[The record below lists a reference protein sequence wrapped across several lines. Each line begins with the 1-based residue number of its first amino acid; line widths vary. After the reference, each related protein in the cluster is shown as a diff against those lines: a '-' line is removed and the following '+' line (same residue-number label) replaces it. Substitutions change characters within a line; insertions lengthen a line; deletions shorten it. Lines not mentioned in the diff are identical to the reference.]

1 MAVACGSD
9 FTVLLTAGRG
19 LLFYGRGVYHQLGVP
34 PDEPANT
41 PFLLGACG
49 EPVGDAVEALPG
61 GVQAVAALAQ
71 IEGAHIEEAPGAW
84 QRVYGGD
91 HMLFP
96 EDVVMVAAGLNF
108 SMCVAESGA
117 VLATGNNL
125 FGNLGLGNVM
135 RRRSFATLG
144 LDAFGGHPAMMVAC
158 GQYHTLVLT
167 RTGLVWAFGCGH
179 DGQNGNPDLKNFSVP
194 TLVAGLDNIVMVAAS
209 LFTSVAL
216 AADGRVWT
224 WGSARCGALG
234 HDDTGYGV
242 MPIPRALNLP
252 AFGGHA
258 VLFVAAGYKYMMA
271 VTVPGELWAWG
282 SGESGQLG
290 FGDVAG
296 RRVPTRLT
304 NTWDGSHV
312 RMVSCCGTS
321 HPYTMAAT
329 EDGAVWT
336 WGSGLHE
343 QLGHNDELDRAT
355 PTRIPQ
361 AAFGGAHIVLVHT
374 SHQNVSTAVTR
385 HGLVYQW
392 GRRPWFCS
400 TYTLVPLGSSLSRE
414 GRCGHSCAV
423 PRSNMLA
430 FASGTHAR
438 LGEECVFRGLVEEL
452 LTCIHEQAQAPGG
465 AYAHMREGQLRLLAA
480 TVRVT

>member
-1 MAVACGSD
+1 MAVACGDD

-19 LLFYGRGVYHQLGVP
+19 LLFYGRGVYLQLGVP
-34 PDEPANT
+34 RDEPANT
-41 PFLLGACG
+41 PFLLGAWG

-61 GVQAVAALAQ
+61 GMQAVAALAQ
-71 IEGAHIEEAPGAW
+71 IEGAQIEGVPGRQ
-84 QRVYGGD
+84 QRIYSGD
-91 HMLFP
+91 YKYFP

-108 SMCVAESGA
+108 SMCVAESGD
-117 VLATGNNL
+117 VHATGNNE
-125 FGNLGLGNVM
+125 FGNLGLGDVM
-135 RRRSFATLG
+135 HRRSFATLG

-158 GQYHTLVLT
+158 GDYHTLVLT

-179 DGQNGNPDLKNFSVP
+179 DAQNGNPDLESLSVP

-209 LFTSVAL
+209 VYTSVAL
-216 AADGRVWT
+216 GADGRVWT
-224 WGSARCGALG
+224 WGSSRCGALG
-234 HDDTGYGV
+234 HDDTGDGA

-282 SGESGQLG
+282 AGESGQLG
-290 FGDVAG
+290 LGDVAG

-312 RMVSCCGTS
+312 RMVSCCCTS
-321 HPYTMAAT
+321 NPYTMAAT

-336 WGSGLHE
+336 WGSSYCE
-343 QLGHNDELDRAT
+343 QLGHNDELDHVT

-392 GRRPWFCS
+392 GRRPEFPNA
-400 TYTLVPLGSSLSRE
+400 YVPVPLGSSLSCG
-414 GRCGHSCAV
+414 GRCGHSCV
-423 PRSNMLA
+423 VRPSNMLA

-438 LGEECVFRGLVEEL
+438 LGTECVFRGIAAEL
-452 LTCIHEQAQAPGG
+452 IESICEQTQAPGG